1 MSRRALLATALLAIL
16 EVDRRLTAARRHS
29 ELLAAV
35 DSLDRISGFVPSY
48 EEPKP
53 AIPKAPAP
61 VVGVLLGPSNGRVAI
76 VHEDGSR
83 VMRSTPIEVFEAIAD
98 VAGRAGVDIEE
109 AEQALLASKK
119 GVTEVRYLPQK
130 TIQNGSRRLVE
141 LVMRSPFDGGAR

>member
-1 MSRRALLATALLAIL
+1 MNRRVLLATAVLAIV

-35 DSLDRISGFVPSY
+35 DSLDRISGFVPSF

-53 AIPKAPAP
+53 
-61 VVGVLLGPSNGRVAI
+61 VVPSSPPPIIGVLLGPSNGRVAI
-76 VHEDGSR
+76 VHDDGSR
-83 VMRSTPIEVFEAIAD
+83 VMRSTPIEVFEAVAE
-98 VAGRAGVDIEE
+98 VAGRAGVDIDEV
-109 AEQALLASKK
+109 EQALLASKK

-141 LVMRSPFDGGAR
+141 LVMRSPFDGGAW